1 MAGVSDRLDRR
12 QTQALDSGLANPGW
26 LGTAGVSVYD
36 GLVAVGVLA
45 GVSFLSWVAY
55 LLFLVW
61 IVRHCNNDSKVLR
74 DVAVA
79 ARAFPGM
86 GLAAGIARALRPD
99 GPAEVA
105 REIVTETSQV
115 LGPSPPD
122 HATAENAPPPGT
134 T

>member
-1 MAGVSDRLDRR
+1 M
-12 QTQALDSGLANPGW
+12 
-26 LGTAGVSVYD
+26 GTAGVSVYD

-45 GVSFLSWVAY
+45 SVSFLSWVAY

-86 GLAAGIARALRPD
+86 GLAAGIARTLRPD

-105 REIVTETSQV
+105 GEIVTETSQA
-115 LGPSPPD
+115 LRPSPPN
-122 HATAENAPPPGT
+122 HPTEEKPPPLRT
-134 T
+134 R

>member
-1 MAGVSDRLDRR
+1 
-12 QTQALDSGLANPGW
+12 
-26 LGTAGVSVYD
+26 VYD

-55 LLFLVW
+55 LLFLIW
-61 IVRHCNNDSKVLR
+61 IVRHCNNDSRALR

-99 GPAEVA
+99 GPTEVA
-105 REIVTETSQV
+105 GEIAAGASQV
-115 LGPSPPD
+115 LRPSPQD
-122 HATAENAPPPGT
+122 QLTQENPPPSGNT
-134 T
+134 SAR